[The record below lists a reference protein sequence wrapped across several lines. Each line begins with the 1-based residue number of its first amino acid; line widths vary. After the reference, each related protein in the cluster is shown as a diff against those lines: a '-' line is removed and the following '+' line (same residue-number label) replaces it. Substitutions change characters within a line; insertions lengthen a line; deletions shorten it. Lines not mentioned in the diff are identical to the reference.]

1 MMLQPKIIII
11 VDISK
16 NEYYY
21 HHHCNYYLVFSWPWH
36 ADSIYWVYVI
46 PKEFYSFFTNFFIY
60 MFTLFVW
67 SSVRFY
73 PINVKTA
80 EPIGPKFCVGPQ
92 WAQER
97 FMKDKNFKFLSP
109 PKFDFH

>member
-80 EPIGPKFCVGPQ
+80 EPIGPKFCVGPHMTPGKVY
-92 WAQER
+92 ECSELR
-97 FMKDKNFKFLSP
+97 KVVSKTSLFS
-109 PKFDFH
+109 